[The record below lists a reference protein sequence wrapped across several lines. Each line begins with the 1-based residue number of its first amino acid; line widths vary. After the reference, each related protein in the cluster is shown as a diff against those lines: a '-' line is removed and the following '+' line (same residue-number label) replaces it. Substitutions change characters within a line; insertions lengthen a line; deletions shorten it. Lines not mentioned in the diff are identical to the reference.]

1 MDNFIFLGRT
11 VIATD
16 IPFQTGK
23 MEYRRNHRKSRIN
36 KKWHKKYGMR
46 PVTDNSRVIVD
57 NYNNIIFVSAK
68 RYKTII
74 KEIGEK

>member
-1 MDNFIFLGRT
+1 MNNSIYTDRT
-11 VIATD
+11 IIATD
-16 IPFQTGK
+16 IPFQTK
-23 MEYRRNHRKSRIN
+23 EMEYKRNHRKSRIN

-46 PVTDNSRVIVD
+46 PMVDNSGIIID
-57 NYNNIIFVSAK
+57 NYNNIIFVSTK